1 MGVILLMLKMEKHKE
16 TPFSRFEDVT
26 LKFLALSVSMIVGH
40 YSVQCC
46 LCSDEAERNETLM
59 IYHGYR
65 KNVEFHISVMTT
77 FHNPLKHFCP
87 SPIFITFSNPL
98 QHYSLHVALSKLSK

>member
-1 MGVILLMLKMEKHKE
+1 MEAMGVILLMLKMEKHKE

-40 YSVQCC
+40 YNVQCC

-59 IYHGYR
+59 ISMDTV
-65 KNVEFHISVMTT
+65 KLWN
-77 FHNPLKHFCP
+77 
-87 SPIFITFSNPL
+87 FIYL
-98 QHYSLHVALSKLSK
+98 